1 MDKTIVVGLDT
12 SAGSAAA
19 MAWALDLVTG
29 TGTRVIPVHAWN
41 YPALC
46 LLPFPAG
53 LPVPP
58 PEAMQDDATAR
69 ADRLIAGTCPPDGGV
84 VGVDVAEPIVRE
96 GSAARVLCT
105 EAERAGADFVV
116 VGSRGLSSVRSA
128 LAGSVSAGCAHRSP
142 APVVI
147 VPADAGEAPEH
158 GVVVVGV
165 DGSEASMAAV
175 AFADEWMPEDALL
188 LLVHA
193 WNLPVTMSGMV
204 AMSDLDAIEAAAEDL
219 LATAAGTVEHHKV
232 DTVVLRGDPRTELD
246 RLAETADAVV
256 VGRTGHNVA
265 ERFLLGS
272 VASHAVHHVATPTIV
287 VPGPDRAD
295 DAD

>member
-1 MDKTIVVGLDT
+1 MDKTVVVGLDT
-12 SAGSAAA
+12 STGSAAA
-19 MAWALDLVTG
+19 MAWALDLVAG
-29 TGTRVIPVHAWN
+29 TGTRVVPVHAWQ

-58 PEAMQDDATAR
+58 PEAMQDDADAR
-69 ADRLIAGTCPPDGGV
+69 AGRLIAGICPPDGGV

-96 GSAARVLCT
+96 GSAARVLCS
-105 EAERAGADFVV
+105 EAERNGADLVV
-116 VGSRGLSSVRSA
+116 VGSRGLGSVRSA

-142 APVVI
+142 VPVVI
-147 VPADAGEAPEH
+147 VPADAGGAAEH

-165 DGSEASMAAV
+165 DGSDASNAAV
-175 AFADEWMPEDALL
+175 AFADAWMPEDSLL

-219 LATAAGTVEHHKV
+219 LAAAAATVTRHKV
-232 DTVVLRGDPRTELD
+232 DTLVLRGDPRTEID
-246 RLAETADAVV
+246 RLAESADAVV
-256 VGRTGHNVA
+256 LGRTGHNVA

-272 VASHAVHHVATPTIV
+272 VASHAVHHVTTPTVV
-287 VPGPDRAD
+287 VPASSNW
-295 DAD
+295 AA

>member
-19 MAWALDLVTG
+19 MAWALDLVAG
-29 TGTRVIPVHAWN
+29 TGTRVVPVHAWQ

-58 PEAMQDDATAR
+58 PEAMQDDAEAR
-69 ADRLIAGTCPPDGGV
+69 AGRLIAGTRPPDGGV

-96 GSAARVLCT
+96 GSAARVLCA
-105 EAERAGADFVV
+105 EAERADADIVV
-116 VGSRGLSSVRSA
+116 VGSRGLSSVRST
-128 LAGSVSAGCAHRSP
+128 LAGSVSAACAHRSP
-142 APVVI
+142 APVVV
-147 VPADAGEAPEH
+147 VPADALERDDH

-165 DGSEASMAAV
+165 DGSQASNAAV
-175 AFADEWMPEDALL
+175 AFADAWMPEDSLL

-204 AMSDLDAIEAAAEDL
+204 AMSDLDAIESAAADL
-219 LATAAGTVEHHKV
+219 LASAADSVERHKV
-232 DTVVLRGDPRTELD
+232 DTLVLRGDPRTEID

-272 VASHAVHHVATPTIV
+272 VATHAVHHVVAPTVV
-287 VPGPDRAD
+287 VPAPE
-295 DAD
+295 

>member
-19 MAWALDLVTG
+19 MAWALDLVAG
-29 TGTRVIPVHAWN
+29 TGTRVVPVHAWQ

-58 PEAMQDDATAR
+58 PEAMQDDAEAR
-69 ADRLIAGTCPPDGGV
+69 AGRLIAGTRPPDGGV

-96 GSAARVLCT
+96 GSAARVLCA
-105 EAERAGADFVV
+105 EAERSGADLVV
-116 VGSRGLSSVRSA
+116 VGSRGLSGLKGA

-142 APVVI
+142 APVAI
-147 VPADAGEAPEH
+147 VPTDVGAVDDH

-175 AFADEWMPEDALL
+175 AFADAWMPEDSLL

-193 WNLPVTMSGMV
+193 WNLPVTMGGMV
-204 AMSDLDAIEAAAEDL
+204 AMNDLDAIEAAAEEL
-219 LATAAGTVEHHKV
+219 LATAAATVEHHKV
-232 DTVVLRGDPRTELD
+232 DTVVRQGDPRTELGQ
-246 RLAETADAVV
+246 LAETADAVV

-272 VASHAVHHVATPTIV
+272 VATHAVHHVTAPTIV
-287 VPGPDRAD
+287 VPAPDRAD
-295 DAD
+295 GA